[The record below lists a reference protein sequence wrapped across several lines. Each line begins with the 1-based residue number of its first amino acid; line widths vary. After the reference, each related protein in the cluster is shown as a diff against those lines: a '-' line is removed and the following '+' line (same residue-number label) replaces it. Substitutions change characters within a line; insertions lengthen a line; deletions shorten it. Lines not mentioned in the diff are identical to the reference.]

1 MRAFAI
7 LKKVADAFGAALFL
21 FTFVG
26 FLVQVF
32 WRYALNSPLPWTE
45 EAVLIAFVWS
55 IFWATA
61 FIVPLRDHV
70 TFDVAYDAVSDRT
83 RRIFDIVSMAA
94 LLIAFVI
101 LIPYTWEYLDFL
113 TRKKSPVLRL
123 PMHWIYGCYLLFV
136 VAVAVQA
143 AWRLWHLLRPGGR
156 GTPPHREA
164 PDAV

>member
-1 MRAFAI
+1 MRVLAI
-7 LKKVADAFGAALFL
+7 LKRISDAIGVALFCA
-21 FTFVG
+21 TFFG

-32 WRYALNSPLPWTE
+32 WRYALDKPLPWTE

-70 TFDVAYDAVSDRT
+70 TFDVVYDAVGVRT
-83 RRIFDIVSMAA
+83 RRVFDFISMAA
-94 LLIAFVI
+94 LLVAFAM
-101 LIPYTWEYLDFL
+101 LIPYTWDYLEFL

-123 PMHWIYGCYLLFV
+123 PMDLIFGCYLLFV

-143 AWRLWHLLRPGGR
+143 AWRIWQTFKAPPPEITLPGG
-156 GTPPHREA
+156 T
-164 PDAV
+164 V